1 MKKPF
6 LLSLFLTL
14 ALAFAAGAGWFAGR
28 QQQAP
33 QPHHAADGSGRQVKF
48 YQSPMH
54 PWIKSDQP
62 GRCTICGMD
71 LVPVYDE
78 TEAASASSAM
88 MSDTQAMP
96 DNNSTA
102 AVATDPGLLKLSANS
117 VRVAGIRAE
126 PVRRGVLTKTLEV
139 AGNVDDDET
148 RHRFISAF
156 SSGRV
161 EKLYVR
167 YVGAEVTAGQPLAT
181 FYAPEVQVAQG
192 ELLLAMKTG
201 GVNANGA
208 REKLRRLGLS
218 DAQIA
223 ALEKRG
229 SADRDVEILA
239 PLGGSVIERNVYEGQ
254 WVNYGDKLFTLA
266 DFSVMWFQF
275 DAYERDLPWLK
286 VGQSVAVTTDA
297 VPGRVFNAKITF
309 IDPNLNET
317 TRSTKVRVEISNAD
331 RALAHRVYARG
342 RVAVSGDDDNGAA
355 DTLLVPRTAVLQAGE
370 RAVAYVEREPGQ
382 YEPRVV
388 KLGRTGDRD
397 FEVLAGLHEGER
409 VVTAGNLLLDA
420 QAQLGREVAS
430 SAHTH

>member
-1 MKKPF
+1 MKKTF

-14 ALAFAAGAGWFAGR
+14 ALALAAGAGWFAGQR
-28 QQQAP
+28 QQP
-33 QPHHAADGSGRQVKF
+33 SHRAADGGGSSGRQAKF

-62 GRCTICGMD
+62 GKCTICGMD

-78 TEAASASSAM
+78 AELGSAAG
-88 MSDTQAMP
+88 MSDAHAMP
-96 DNNSTA
+96 DNNSA
-102 AVATDPGLLKLSANS
+102 AAATGTGLLKLSANS

-126 PVRRGVLTKTLEV
+126 PVRRGALAKTLEV
-139 AGNVDDDET
+139 SGSVDDDET

-192 ELLLAMKTG
+192 ELLLAMKAG

-223 ALEKRG
+223 AVEKRG

-266 DFSVMWFQF
+266 DFSIMWFQF

-286 VGQSVAVTTDA
+286 VGQPVAVTTDA
-297 VPGRVFNAKITF
+297 VPGRVFNAQITF
-309 IDPNLNET
+309 IDPNLNEL
-317 TRSTKVRVEISNAD
+317 TRSTKVRVEIPNAD

-342 RVAVSGDDDNGAA
+342 RVAVGAGDGENH
-355 DTLLVPRTAVLQAGE
+355 TLLVPRSAVLQAGE
-370 RAVAYVEREPGQ
+370 RAMAYVEREPGQ

-388 KLGRTGDRD
+388 KLGRVGDRD
-397 FEVLAGLHEGER
+397 YEVLDGLREGER

-430 SAHTH
+430 SEHTH